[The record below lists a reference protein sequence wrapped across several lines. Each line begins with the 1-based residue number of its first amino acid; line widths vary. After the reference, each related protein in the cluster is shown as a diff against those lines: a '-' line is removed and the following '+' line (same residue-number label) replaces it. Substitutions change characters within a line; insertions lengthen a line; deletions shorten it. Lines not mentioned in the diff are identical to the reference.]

1 MTATVVF
8 DPANAELVEFEQ
20 AEPNWKSRVK
30 LTEGAVLE
38 VEVSVGQILRM
49 GNDPNTGFPVYNVTT
64 NTVVRVVSV
73 EPKLQKKPL
82 RPAATTDGRG
92 FA

>member
-1 MTATVVF
+1 MTASVAF

-30 LTEGAVLE
+30 LAEGAVLE
-38 VEVSVGQILRM
+38 VEVSVGQILRV
-49 GNDPNTGFPVYNVTT
+49 GNDPNTGFPVYNVST
-64 NTVVRVVSV
+64 NTVVRLLSV
-73 EPKLQKKPL
+73 DPKLRKKPL
-82 RPAATTDGRG
+82 RPATTTDGRG